1 MKTSNQKKPW
11 KYLFLL
17 GPFLLTAGLTA
28 GLISGKWGITPLILL
43 IPGIIIII
51 LWFIWQSKQ
60 NQWWDQRSTQA
71 GTNAIIATIAVI
83 TILGTINFL
92 GTRYHFR
99 NDLTETKLF
108 SLAPQSRELVRSLQK
123 NIKVWIFDI
132 NQNPLDRNLLEN
144 YQRQN
149 PKFQFEYVD
158 PQAKPG
164 LVKEFAAKQGEVYL
178 EANNKR
184 QLVQVVNERDRLSE
198 ISLTN
203 RLQQITSANPTK
215 VYFLQGHGEHQI
227 SGNEDSISQAIKA
240 LNDKSFTT
248 EPLNLVEKNTIPT
261 DSKVLVIAGAK
272 RALLNTEVQALQ
284 DYLNG
289 GGNILLMIDP
299 DTEPKL
305 EPLLNQWGVKL
316 DNRLAVDIAGNE
328 AFGPAVPIITEYGK
342 HPITKDFGN
351 GISFYRLARPVD
363 TIPTPG
369 IEATPLLITKPYPN
383 TWAESDQKSEKLEY
397 NEGKDR
403 KGPLTLGVALSRK
416 AETPIPQPTSTP
428 IPTPTVS
435 PKVTPTPSSSPS
447 STITPKPTPSPTP
460 TPKILKTTAE
470 SRLVVIGNSDFATN
484 DPFPLQLNGDVFLNS
499 VTWLSQQDQ
508 QPLSIRPK
516 EAKNRRINLSIA
528 QISLLRWTSLLLLP
542 LIGFLASGL
551 IWWQRR

>member
-1 MKTSNQKKPW
+1 MKTSNHKKPG

-17 GPFLLTAGLTA
+17 GPFFLTAGLTA
-28 GLISGKWGITPLILL
+28 GLISGKWDSIPLVLLILG
-43 IPGIIIII
+43 IVIIISW
-51 LWFIWQSKQ
+51 LMWQSKQ
-60 NQWWDQRSTQA
+60 SKWWEQRSTQA
-71 GTNAIIATIAVI
+71 GTNAIIATVAVI
-83 TILGTINFL
+83 AILGIVNFL
-92 GTRYHFR
+92 GVRYHLR
-99 NDLTETKLF
+99 SDLTETKLF

-123 NIKVWIFDI
+123 NIKVWIFDTT
-132 NQNPLDRNLLEN
+132 QNPLDRNLLEN

-158 PQAKPG
+158 PQGKPG
-164 LVKEFAAKQGEVYL
+164 LAKEFAVKQRGEVYL
-178 EANNKR
+178 EANNQR

-203 RLQQITSANPTK
+203 RLQQITSTNPTK

-227 SGNEDSISQAIKA
+227 SGNDDSISLAIKA

-248 EPLNLVEKNTIPT
+248 EPLNLVEKNTIASDT
-261 DSKVLVIAGAK
+261 KVLVIAGAK
-272 RALLNTEVQALQ
+272 RALLNTEVQAIQ

-289 GGNILLMIDP
+289 GGNMLLMIDP
-299 DTEPKL
+299 NTDLKL

-351 GISFYRLARPVD
+351 GVSFYRLARPVD
-363 TIPTPG
+363 TTSIPG
-369 IEATPLLITKPYPN
+369 IEATPLLITKPYPS

-403 KGPLTLGVALSRK
+403 KGPLTLGVALARK
-416 AETPIPQPTSTP
+416 AETPIPQPTPTVTP
-428 IPTPTVS
+428 SPSTPTVS
-435 PKVTPTPSSSPS
+435 TTPKTTPTPL
-447 STITPKPTPSPTP
+447 P
-460 TPKILKTTAE
+460 TPKTLKTTAE

-484 DPFPLQLNGDVFLNS
+484 DPFPIQLNGDVFLNS

-516 EAKNRRINLSIA
+516 EAKNRRINLSVA
-528 QISLLRWTSLLLLP
+528 QTLLLQWTSLLFLP
-542 LIGFLASGL
+542 LIGFIASAL

>member
-1 MKTSNQKKPW
+1 MKTSNSKKPG

-17 GPFLLTAGLTA
+17 GPFLLTAGLVA
-28 GLISGKWGITPLILL
+28 GLISGKWDTVVVLL
-43 IPGIIIII
+43 IILGIVIIVSW
-51 LWFIWQSKQ
+51 LIWQSKQ
-60 NQWWDQRSTQA
+60 SKWWEQRSTQA
-71 GTNAIIATIAVI
+71 GTNAIIATVAVI
-83 TILGTINFL
+83 AILGIVNFL
-92 GTRYHFR
+92 GVRYHFR
-99 NDLTETKLF
+99 SDLTETKLF

-123 NIKVWIFDI
+123 NIKVWIFDVT
-132 NQNPLDRNLLEN
+132 QNPLDRNLLEN

-149 PKFQFEYVD
+149 PKFRFEYVD
-158 PQAKPG
+158 PQGKPG
-164 LVKEFAAKQGEVYL
+164 LAKEFAVKQRGEVYL
-178 EANNKR
+178 EANNQRK
-184 QLVQVVNERDRLSE
+184 LVQVVNERDRLSE

-203 RLQQITSANPTK
+203 RLQQITSTNPTK

-227 SGNEDSISQAIKA
+227 SGNDDSISLAIKA
-240 LNDKSFTT
+240 LNDKSFIT
-248 EPLNLVEKNTIPT
+248 EPLNLIEKNTIASDT
-261 DSKVLVIAGAK
+261 KVLVIAGAK
-272 RALLNTEVQALQ
+272 RALLNTEVQAIQ

-289 GGNILLMIDP
+289 GGNMLLMIDP
-299 DTEPKL
+299 DTDLKL

-351 GISFYRLARPVD
+351 GVSFYRLARPVD
-363 TIPTPG
+363 TTPIPG
-369 IEATPLLITKPYPN
+369 IEATSLLITKPYPSA
-383 TWAESDQKSEKLEY
+383 WAESDQKSEKLEY

-416 AETPIPQPTSTP
+416 AETPIPQPT
-428 IPTPTVS
+428 PTPTVG
-435 PKVTPTPSSSPS
+435 SSP
-447 STITPKPTPSPTP
+447 PTVSKPTP
-460 TPKILKTTAE
+460 TPTPTATPAPKAIKTTAE

-516 EAKNRRINLSIA
+516 EAKNRRINLSGA
-528 QISLLRWTSLLLLP
+528 QTLLLQWTSLLFLP
-542 LIGFLASGL
+542 LIGFIASAL

>member
-1 MKTSNQKKPW
+1 MKTSNHKKPW

-17 GPFLLTAGLTA
+17 GPFFLTAGLTV
-28 GLISGKWGITPLILL
+28 GLISGKWDITPLILIIL
-43 IPGIIIII
+43 GIIIIV

-60 NQWWDQRSTQA
+60 NKWWEQRSTQA

-92 GTRYHFR
+92 GTRYYFR

-108 SLAPQSRELVRSLQK
+108 SLAPQSRQLVSSLQK
-123 NIKVWIFDI
+123 NIKVWIFEI

-149 PKFQFEYVD
+149 PKFRFEYVD
-158 PQAKPG
+158 PQAKPL
-164 LVKEFAAKQGEVYL
+164 LVKEFAAKPGEVYL
-178 EANNKR
+178 EANNQR
-184 QLVQVVNERDRLSE
+184 QLVQVINERDRLSE

-203 RLQQITSANPTK
+203 RIQQITSPNTTK

-227 SGNEDSISQAIKA
+227 SGNGDSISQAIQVLK
-240 LNDKSFTT
+240 DKSFTT
-248 EPLNLVEKNTIPT
+248 EPLNLIEKNTIPT

-272 RALLNTEVQALQ
+272 RALLNTEVQAIQ

-289 GGNILLMIDP
+289 GGNVLLMIDP
-299 DTEPKL
+299 DTDPKL
-305 EPLLNQWGVKL
+305 DPLLNQWGVKL

-351 GISFYRLARPVD
+351 GVSFYRFARPVD
-363 TIPTPG
+363 TSPTPG

-416 AETPIPQPTSTP
+416 AETPIPQAT
-428 IPTPTVS
+428 PTPTAS
-435 PKVTPTPSSSPS
+435 PKVTPSPTS
-447 STITPKPTPSPTP
+447 TPKPTPSPTP
-460 TPKILKTTAE
+460 TQKTIKTTSE
-470 SRLVVIGNSDFATN
+470 SRLVVIGNSDFAAN
-484 DPFPLQLNGDVFLNS
+484 GPFALQLNGDVFLNS

-516 EAKNRRINLSIA
+516 EPKNRRINLSVA
-528 QISLLRWTSLLLLP
+528 QVSLLQWTSLLFLP
-542 LIGFLASGL
+542 LIGFIASGL